1 MSPPVVL
8 VARPSSGAE
17 PRGCPLRL
25 CSWQVP
31 LPAQSQG
38 EVTIWMLSSWQG
50 PLPASEPSDGITFAS
65 EYLKKKKHT
74 DRFRI
79 CFLTFFLFSLP
90 VVGTSHNFFCSII
103 QGVFSKL
110 LSASFYYKFFP
121 PNFWKK
127 IITLPQQ
134 RLI

>member
-1 MSPPVVL
+1 MDVVF
-8 VARPSSGAE
+8 VAITSSGTE